1 MFILGITG
9 PSGAGKSMVSK
20 RLCETGF
27 ADINADRA
35 AREVVK
41 KGKPCLNELA
51 KAFGSDIIKKDGTL
65 DRRLLAKLAFSGGR
79 VELLNKIT
87 HPFIIAEMKN
97 DIKKAEDNGK
107 SCCVLDAPAL
117 FESGLDKICS
127 KILCVTAP
135 RELRLLRICA
145 RDGIKEE
152 QALERINAQPD
163 DDYYKNGSDY
173 FICNNGDEKL
183 LASEVDRVI
192 ADILNNGEKKSE

>member
-20 RLCETGF
+20 RLFEAGF
-27 ADINADRA
+27 ADINADLA

-41 KGKPCLNELA
+41 KGKPCLTELA

-65 DRRLLAKLAFSGGR
+65 DRKFLAKLAFSGDK

-87 HPFIIAEMKN
+87 HPFIIDKMKK
-97 DIKKAEDNGK
+97 DIKRAEENGK
-107 SCCVLDAPAL
+107 NYCVLDAPAL

-135 RELRLLRICA
+135 RELRLVRICA
-145 RDGIKEE
+145 RDGISEE

-173 FICNNGDEKL
+173 IICNNGDEKL
-183 LASEVDRVI
+183 LANEVDRVV
-192 ADILNNGEKKSE
+192 ADIFNISGKRR